1 MRRFTFGVV
10 ALAAV
15 VLAVPSAVRAQGR
28 SVQVAPD
35 GKLMVNKTLGGEQW
49 SIVVDFSTQT
59 MAGNVTNLDG
69 SDPQFIWCTIL
80 SPVVTEPEDFLETES
95 VELACSGADGCSGFP
110 CSPSAWTNLG
120 SFEVQSSFFVPTA
133 AAQSC
138 NRVGPP
144 ECAGVCNTFPSS
156 SCVAIGETCSCVMF
170 PQASPTP

>member
-1 MRRFTFGVV
+1 MTSRDVVFRDRYGLHPRAARRIQKAV
-10 ALAAV
+10 ADLTADV
-15 VLAVPSAVRAQGR
+15 SL
-28 SVQVAPD
+28 
-35 GKLMVNKTLGGEQW
+35 
-49 SIVVDFSTQT
+49 
-59 MAGNVTNLDG
+59 TNLDG